1 MSQTGSN
8 TIGSMDETREPL
20 EHALKKIGDRWS
32 LMIIDALLAGP
43 LRFSDLEVA
52 VGGIASNTL
61 SSRLG
66 KLEEEGVVTVSPY
79 SERPARNAYE
89 LTAAG
94 HDLAGALRLLAH
106 WGDRLSEEGPAL
118 RHDLCGTPLEAR
130 WYCTSCDL
138 MAEQDAGPAIHRA

>member
-66 KLEEEGVVTVSPY
+66 KLEEEGVDKFVKPFAKLMQSL
-79 SERPARNAYE
+79 EE
-89 LTAAG
+89 KTAA
-94 HDLAGALRLLAH
+94 LQSA
-106 WGDRLSEEGPAL
+106 
-118 RHDLCGTPLEAR
+118 
-130 WYCTSCDL
+130 
-138 MAEQDAGPAIHRA
+138 